1 MALTAASSKSGS
13 PFVAAIAPKPLTLK
27 WRIALAYCAVVL
39 ALGILIIFI
48 VNASMS
54 NAVRAQI
61 DRRLTLA
68 AGELGDIA
76 GTYLSMTPA
85 VDVQPL
91 AERYAGYDGVA
102 YVFLE
107 DRRGAV
113 IAHSMKSFPSELEP
127 RFPSD
132 VRQVKKIPRRYHG
145 RAVEETVAPLPEQ
158 SGAVHIG
165 VWRDAIDAE
174 VRKNVRPLIGF
185 IAIVIAAAL
194 AAAIFLAHFLAQP
207 IERLTMLAGKLSTG
221 DLDTPLATDSN
232 DEVGDLSRSLERMR
246 ASLKAAIT
254 LTRAR

>member
-1 MALTAASSKSGS
+1 MALTAAWSKSGR
-13 PFVAAIAPKPLTLK
+13 PFVGLFAPKPISLK
-27 WRIALAYCAVVL
+27 WRMALAYCAVL
-39 ALGILIIFI
+39 LTLGILVIFI

-54 NAVRAQI
+54 RAVRAQI

-76 GTYLSMTPA
+76 ATYLAMKPA
-85 VDVQPL
+85 VDLRPL

-113 IAHSMKSFPSELEP
+113 IAYSMRSFPSELEP
-127 RFPSD
+127 RFPSES
-132 VRQVKKIPRRYHG
+132 RQVKKIARRYHG

-174 VRKNVRPLIGF
+174 VSKNVRPLIGF
-185 IAIVIAAAL
+185 IAIAVAAGL
-194 AAAIFLAHFLAQP
+194 AAAIFLAHFLTRP
-207 IERLTMLAGKLSTG
+207 IERLTILAGKLSTG
-221 DLDTPLATDSN
+221 DLDTSLASESK
-232 DEVGDLSRSLERMR
+232 DEIGDLARSLERMR

-254 LTRAR
+254 MRRPH